1 VEILCVHCGT
11 TLKEHAR
18 FCDNCGTL
26 VPSLPFSLQS
36 SKFPQSPHV
45 TSVSGQNDIT
55 SVIKREEVVQ
65 SIPPRPTR
73 SFTHEEPSSWVSQL
87 DHTPRQRSKV
97 PSKSLVVAAKPPDEE
112 KQPQITELPTEAL
125 PVASPPQ
132 PEKRSDAPIRE
143 LRVNVWEPEETMIS
157 SASTTSSQSVEEE
170 SLDDLPTRPLIVS
183 SPDKLSSGDSPSPS
197 HKARQGHTDDVEQ
210 LDSVPPLGRIEVSSA
225 AQPVKQASSLP
236 HSLPSQLSASSSRL
250 RRNRKLLVLT
260 LLSAVVV
267 VLVGSLGAWIIL
279 LQPFSVP
286 NITQPQQSF
295 KDSKL
300 GISLLYPRSWT
311 SQVDH
316 SKATVYFYDSSHTG
330 QTNIVV
336 GGGSSTPTRS
346 IQQQAGQLGMTAQ
359 KSEPSLTFAGT
370 TWQRLQGNV
379 QQEGASYTASLLV
392 AVHNQDLY
400 SIIFLAPQAI
410 YTQEEQYV
418 FASMRSSFQFLL

>member
-1 VEILCVHCGT
+1 MEIFCVHCGT

-45 TSVSGQNDIT
+45 TTVSGQNDIT

-65 SIPPRPTR
+65 SIPSRPTR
-73 SFTHEEPSSWVSQL
+73 DFTHDEPSSWMSQL
-87 DHTPRQRSKV
+87 NRKPRLRSKD
-97 PSKSLVVAAKPPDEE
+97 PSKSLVVAAKPADEE

-132 PEKRSDAPIRE
+132 SEKRSERPIS
-143 LRVNVWEPEETMIS
+143 EP
-157 SASTTSSQSVEEE
+157 SQPSGG
-170 SLDDLPTRPLIVS
+170 
-183 SPDKLSSGDSPSPS
+183 SSG
-197 HKARQGHTDDVEQ
+197 
-210 LDSVPPLGRIEVSSA
+210 
-225 AQPVKQASSLP
+225 
-236 HSLPSQLSASSSRL
+236 L
-250 RRNRKLLVLT
+250 RRNRKLLVIT

-295 KDSKL
+295 NDSKL

-330 QTNIVV
+330 QANIIV
-336 GGGSSTPTRS
+336 GAGSSALTS
-346 IQQQAGQLGMTAQ
+346 SVQQQAGQLGVTAQ

-379 QQEGASYTASLLV
+379 QQEGASYTATLLV
-392 AVHNQDLY
+392 AVHNQHLY
-400 SIIFLAPQAI
+400 TIIFLAPQAI